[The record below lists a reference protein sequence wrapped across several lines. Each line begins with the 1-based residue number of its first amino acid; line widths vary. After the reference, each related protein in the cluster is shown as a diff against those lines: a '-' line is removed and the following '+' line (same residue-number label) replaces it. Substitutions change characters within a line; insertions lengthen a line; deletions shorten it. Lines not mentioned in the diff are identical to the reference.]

1 MREKILVVDD
11 TPAIVDALRMILEI
25 AGYVVATTSDSRE
38 VMRLLEEQRPDVLL
52 LDILMPGSNGKELC
66 QQIKQQERLRH
77 MPVLLISARR
87 DIADIAV
94 QAGADGS
101 IPKSF
106 KMKALLEV
114 IDRAL
119 EKARKMSDQGL

>member
-1 MREKILVVDD
+1 MRENILVVDD
-11 TPAIVDALRMILEI
+11 TPAIVDALRMMLEI

-38 VMRLLEEQRPDVLL
+38 VMRLLEEQRPDLLL
-52 LDILMPGSNGKELC
+52 LDIMMPGSNGKDLC
-66 QQIKQQERLRH
+66 QQIKQQEWLRH

-87 DIADIAV
+87 DVADIVV

-101 IPKSF
+101 IPKPF

-114 IDRAL
+114 IDKAL